1 MISSSITALEDAFA
15 GMTNEPDE
23 VNSSYLRIPPDAP
36 AAKNAAAPEPSAV
49 KTAPSAAVPD
59 DIAAEPTAPA
69 EIPAATTA
77 PAPILADVTDPSTI
91 CDVPTRLRSDVV
103 SIAIMQSPSQTH

>member
-1 MISSSITALEDAFA
+1 MIALEDALA

-23 VNSSYLRIPPDAP
+23 VNSSYFRMPPDAP

-59 DIAAEPTAPA
+59 DTPV
-69 EIPAATTA
+69 AATFA
-77 PAPILADVTDPSTI
+77 PSSDAPVCVCPVVMFSTSSRRLLYWEASAALPAVT
-91 CDVPTRLRSDVV
+91 VPLF
-103 SIAIMQSPSQTH
+103 AI

>member
-1 MISSSITALEDAFA
+1 LTISTTAIALEDALA

-23 VNSSYLRIPPDAP
+23 VNSSYLRIPPDAA

-59 DIAAEPTAPA
+59 DTPV
-69 EIPAATTA
+69 AATFA
-77 PAPILADVTDPSTI
+77 PFSDAPVCVCPVVMFSTSSRRLLYWEASAALPAVT
-91 CDVPTRLRSDVV
+91 VPLF
-103 SIAIMQSPSQTH
+103 AI